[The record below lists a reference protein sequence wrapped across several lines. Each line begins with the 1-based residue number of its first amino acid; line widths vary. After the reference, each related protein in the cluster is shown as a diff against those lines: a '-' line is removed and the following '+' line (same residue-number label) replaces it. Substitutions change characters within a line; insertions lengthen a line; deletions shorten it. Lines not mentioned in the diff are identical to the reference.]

1 MYREQYKKYVQ
12 LIEKRLSPKRFLH
25 SMNVAKECVKLA
37 EKYGGDKEKAYLAG
51 VLHDIMKEESPEMQL
66 QTIAQSDIIIDT
78 VTENAPPLWHA
89 KAGAAYCK
97 HVLNIKDEEIVNA
110 ISYHTTARADMSQLE
125 KILYLADYI
134 GEERDYPDVDN
145 MRKETWSSME
155 RGMAYA
161 LEYSIWDLVN
171 RKKAI
176 HIDTVNAYNQLV
188 LQKKGKGET
197 CDYQTK

>member
-1 MYREQYKKYVQ
+1 MYREHYQEYVQ
-12 LIEKRLSPKRFLH
+12 LIEQRLSPKRFLH

-37 EKYGGDKEKAYLAG
+37 EKYGGDKQKAYLAG

-66 QTIAQSDIIIDT
+66 QTINESDIMIDT
-78 VTENAPPLWHA
+78 VTENARPLWHA

-97 HVLNIKDEEIVNA
+97 QVLNIQDEDIINA

-134 GEERDYPDVDN
+134 GEERDYPDVDI
-145 MRKETWSSME
+145 MRRETWSSME

-161 LEYSIWDLVN
+161 LEYSICDLVQ

-176 HIDTVNAYNQLV
+176 HIDTINAYNQLV
-188 LQKKGKGET
+188 LQKKG
-197 CDYQTK
+197 DR

>member
-1 MYREQYKKYVQ
+1 MYREQYAKYVD
-12 LIEKRLSPKRFLH
+12 LIEKRLSSKRFLH

-51 VLHDIMKEESPEMQL
+51 VLHDVMKEESPEIQL
-66 QTIAQSDIIIDT
+66 QTICESDIILDMIT
-78 VTENAPPLWHA
+78 KSARPLWHA

-97 HVLNIKDEEIVNA
+97 TVLMIQDEDIINA

-134 GEERDYPDVDN
+134 GEERDYPDVDI

-161 LEYSIWDLVN
+161 LKYSIRDLVV
-171 RKKAI
+171 RDKAI
-176 HIDTVNAYNQLV
+176 HNDTINAYNQLV
-188 LQKKGKGET
+188 LEKEGER
-197 CDYQTK
+197 